1 MSSAEGPTIEASGNE
16 TTGYSWRP
24 STASVGLA
32 GTVAFR
38 NPSASVYHGLTW
50 TGGPTKPSCAGVP
63 IDGEKVNW
71 SGTCTFT
78 QAGTYT
84 FICPVHPTEMKGS
97 ISVSAAEA
105 PPGTTPP
112 PGGTTESP
120 LQGTV
125 SEALKLAKSQKGTS
139 VRGSINLSQASAG
152 GKFEALLFAKRSS
165 LSTKGGRGMSQV
177 GRFVSTSLYA
187 GRLSFVVPLK
197 GVARR
202 ALTRLEKLSLS
213 VKLVVTPPG
222 RAALTLKRGVV
233 LHD

>member
-1 MSSAEGPTIEASGNE
+1 MIEASGNFE
-16 TTGYSWRP
+16 SGYSWRP
-24 STASVGLA
+24 STASVGLG

-38 NPSASVYHGLTW
+38 NTNSTVPHGLTW
-50 TGGPTKPSCAGVP
+50 TGGPAKPSCAGVP
-63 IDGEKVNW
+63 IEGEKTNW
-71 SGTCTFT
+71 SGTCTFA

-97 ISVSAAEA
+97 ISVSATEA
-105 PPGTTPP
+105 PQGTTPP
-112 PGGTTESP
+112 PGGTAESP
-120 LQGTV
+120 LQGTIPQ
-125 SEALKLAKSQKGTS
+125 ALKLARRQRGTS
-139 VRGSINLSQASAG
+139 VRGSVSLSPASAG
-152 GKFEALLFAKRSS
+152 GKFEALLFAKRAS
-165 LSTKGGRGMSQV
+165 LSTKGGKGMSQV
-177 GRFVSTSLYA
+177 GKFVSRSLYA
-187 GRLSFVVPLK
+187 GRLSFAVPLR